1 MSDVARL
8 AGVATSTV
16 SRALAVPGRVS
27 EATRRRVAAAAEQ
40 LGYIPN
46 AAAQSLRAGKSTNIM
61 ATLPG
66 PSTIFGVAQIIPA
79 VVQSLS
85 ATLSENGFDLLFCNR
100 NSPAAERHILGQAFD
115 GSVRGVVVFGAAALP
130 SYGCR
135 SLTDADVPIV
145 SLLIDRSAAG
155 IPSVITN
162 DRDAMRDGVLH
173 LIALGHRSFLYVAG
187 PPGSYH
193 EAERFSGLLDAL
205 ATAGLSER
213 AVIRHGGHLGFD
225 AGLEAG
231 VEAARTYLTM
241 KRRPTAIVCCADD
254 AAISFIGTVRPH
266 GVAVPGDV
274 SVLGFDGAAVGAF
287 CDPPLTSLAQPTRD
301 LGVRAAEIMLQL
313 LKDGPAAP
321 PLQTALPS
329 PLLLRASTGA
339 AKRTPGARLARAA
352 PAYPAR
358 GVRPKRRL

>member
-16 SRALAVPGRVS
+16 SRALAVPGRVN
-27 EATRRRVAAAAEQ
+27 EATRRRIAAAAEQ

-46 AAAQSLRAGKSTNIM
+46 AAAQSLRAGRSTNIM

-66 PSTIFGVAQIIPA
+66 PNTNFGVAQIIPA

-85 ATLSENGFDLLFCNR
+85 ATLSGSGFDLLFCNR

-115 GSVRGVVVFGAAALP
+115 GAIRGVVVFGAAALP
-130 SYGCR
+130 SYGRR
-135 SLTDADVPIV
+135 SLTDAYIPIV
-145 SLLIDRSAAG
+145 SLLIDRSEAG
-155 IPSVITN
+155 IPSVVTN
-162 DRDAMRDGVLH
+162 DRGAMRDGVLH

-193 EAERFSGLLDAL
+193 EAERFAGVLDAL
-205 ATAGLSER
+205 ATAGLSAR
-213 AVIRHGGHLGFD
+213 AVIRHGGCLGFN

-231 VEAARTYLTM
+231 VEAAQTYLAM
-241 KRRPTAIVCCADD
+241 ERRPTAVVCCADD

-301 LGVRAAEIMLQL
+301 LGIRAADVMLQL
-313 LKDGPAAP
+313 LEDVAAVP
-321 PLQTALPS
+321 PLKTTLPS
-329 PLLLRASTGA
+329 RLLLRASTGA
-339 AKRTPGARLARAA
+339 PRRAPGERT
-352 PAYPAR
+352 
-358 GVRPKRRL
+358 